1 VTKKKRSFI
10 SLTTHANFTK
20 PFFFVTNSAANGA
33 KKFTREKDLKIRKK
47 IVTNGRTP

>member
-10 SLTTHANFTK
+10 SLTTHDNFTK
-20 PFFFVTNSAANGA
+20 PFSNSTANGA
-33 KKFTREKDLKIRKK
+33 KKFTREKDLKIRKI